1 MKKGLIIFTFIFLF
15 VPSIASACT
24 KAEINRL
31 NTIAKNVDI
40 TYDYYY
46 DENNNVRF
54 TITLTNLHDNIKIY
68 DVFNN
73 KYIFSNNTKE
83 ITMNNFLPGVS
94 YKFNIYGNTSSCKDE
109 FVLTLYKTTPGYNS
123 YSTDELCKGI
133 EEFELCQKGRTA
145 PITYDKFKEL
155 VLKYKKEKEPNIITD
170 DEDTK
175 DFQYYLGLVISFVL
189 RYNVYY
195 ISALIGIFILIL
207 ILKQK
212 DNFKIE

>member
-73 KYIFSNNTKE
+73 KYIFSNNTK
-83 ITMNNFLPGVS
+83 
-94 YKFNIYGNTSSCKDE
+94 
-109 FVLTLYKTTPGYNS
+109 
-123 YSTDELCKGI
+123 
-133 EEFELCQKGRTA
+133 
-145 PITYDKFKEL
+145 
-155 VLKYKKEKEPNIITD
+155 
-170 DEDTK
+170 
-175 DFQYYLGLVISFVL
+175 
-189 RYNVYY
+189 
-195 ISALIGIFILIL
+195 
-207 ILKQK
+207 
-212 DNFKIE
+212 